1 MHAETEAD
9 DSVVVSEVAHIVA
22 RSVDG
27 PRGHDPLPLSE
38 RDSFANLILLCEE
51 HHHVVDAQP
60 QFYTVARLL
69 QFKRDHEDRIG
80 TALERSMGRQITTA
94 AAQVRETLHST
105 LLPVERMP
113 RYVYDIPVKYR
124 EGDEKQVAELI
135 SKPNRTRM
143 MTPFLLRE
151 GRLFCFQNL
160 RDPQSPF
167 RECISDPSKAHRAE
181 SATYW
186 SDEKLTP
193 WFISLLNRALNKLT
207 GWRGLNLDKDH
218 HRYYFEPLEAG
229 KALSVVYT
237 PLNQAKSA
245 RSVVWQPMS
254 LRTQTP
260 RPYWYHLAV
269 GLSFQRVSC
278 DNWCLSIRPEMRI
291 TKDGFTSIDSVK
303 VGGKVTRRKSR
314 MFNYDLLEE
323 LQFWRDYLSE
333 SSPRIVLPFEPGQHI
348 IVLNRL
354 MESEIEWPG
363 IPQEYAKPFR
373 NIEHEEDLFSA
384 ADRDQLEEE
393 YEDNEDEWN
402 EEEEEE

>member
-1 MHAETEAD
+1 VHPATVLD
-9 DSVVVSEVAHIVA
+9 DSAVLSEVAHIVA
-22 RSVDG
+22 RSIDG

-38 RDSFANLILLCEE
+38 RDGFANLILLCEQ

-60 QFYTVARLL
+60 QYYTVARLV
-69 QFKRDHEDRIG
+69 QFKQDHEDRIG
-80 TALERSMGRQITTA
+80 TALERSIGCHIA
-94 AAQVRETLHST
+94 LAPQVRETLHST

-113 RYVYDIPVKYR
+113 RYVYDIPVEYR
-124 EGDEKQVAELI
+124 EGEEKQVAELI
-135 SKPNRTRM
+135 SKPSGARM

-151 GRLFCFQNL
+151 GRLFCFHNL

-167 RECISDPSKAHRAE
+167 RACVSDPSKAHRAE
-181 SATYW
+181 SATWW

-193 WFISLLNRALNKLT
+193 WFLSLLNRSLNKLT

-218 HRYYFEPLEAG
+218 NRYHFQPPEAG

-237 PLNQAKSA
+237 PLNQAKST
-245 RSVVWQPMS
+245 RSVVWQPIS

-269 GLSFQRVSC
+269 GLSFQRVSR

-291 TKDGFTSIDSVK
+291 TKDGFTSIDSAN

-333 SSPRIVLPFEPGQHI
+333 SSPRIVFPFEPGQHI
-348 IVLNRL
+348 VVLNRL

-363 IPQEYAKPFR
+363 IPEEYAKPFR

-393 YEDNEDEWN
+393 YQDNEDEWVEG
-402 EEEEEE
+402 EEQE